1 MYEMNNAFQT
11 YKQQKILTANPIEL
25 IILLYDGCI
34 KQLKIATL
42 AVEEKDYERAN
53 ESMQKAQRIMM
64 ELLNSLDLRYSIAK
78 DLMMLY
84 EFLIRQIM
92 DGNAS
97 KNAQKLVDVI
107 RILGELRESWAQLA
121 KSGISSVAQMG
132 E

>member
-1 MYEMNNAFQT
+1 MYAMNNAFQA
-11 YKQQKILTANPIEL
+11 YKQQGILTANPVEL

-34 KQLKIATL
+34 KQLKIATM
-42 AVEEKDYERAN
+42 AIEEKEYERAN
-53 ESMQKAQRIMM
+53 ESMQKAQRIIM

-92 DGNAS
+92 DSNAA
-97 KNAQKLVDVI
+97 KNEQKLADVI
-107 RILGELRESWAQLA
+107 RILGELRESWVQLS